1 MRRASLL
8 LPVTLAACGSVAP
21 IPGATGALTDSAVEQ
36 ANAWQAPAGWVD
48 SGVVACDT
56 ARAPAW
62 VEQGARLGK
71 PLYTDTFIVEQSAV
85 VLGEGDRFVQVEG
98 LGVAVD
104 RALDGEARAIPA
116 PWPITRVAAMD
127 LREDGL
133 RDLIL
138 LGQGLQVVWDAD
150 SPHERVELLAQGEP
164 FSAFR
169 AAVPGDLDGDGDLD
183 LFALVAGGESGG
195 HSEGLLWRNE
205 GGNLIGPEPVWD
217 RADPRWGNPFSVQ
230 VMDFTG
236 DAAPDL
242 YLCND
247 FGPEAGGNW
256 LLANDGRG
264 GFAPAS
270 APGLELATYCMGT
283 SAGDANA
290 DGALDLYIASMEAH
304 FLLEKAGGGYVE
316 AEAAAHLPGF
326 SPHQMVWGSQ
336 MIDLDND
343 GAVDIL
349 AATSDFTVTEAEAFP
364 LWAMM
369 GQGDGT
375 FVESGAALGLPQAGY
390 TRALVAR
397 DLNEDGLP
405 DLFVTGFDAT
415 PRLYLSEGCTDD
427 AYLIVEGPEGSV
439 VEVEAD
445 GRVFAAL
452 ITGRPGFSAS
462 MRPEAHIGL
471 GGVAVID
478 RLTLRPPW
486 GGPVELEGPMAP
498 RRRLRWAP

>member
-1 MRRASLL
+1 MRRAPPHLFWAL
-8 LPVTLAACGSVAP
+8 IACGNVQP
-21 IPGATGALTDSAVEQ
+21 IPGATGVLEDDAVAQ
-36 ANAWQAPAGWVD
+36 AAAWQAPAGWVD
-48 SGVVACDT
+48 GGVMACDA
-56 ARAPAW
+56 AREPSW
-62 VEQGARLGK
+62 VEQGRRLGQ

-85 VLGEGDRFVQVEG
+85 VLGDGDRFVQVEG
-98 LGVAVD
+98 LGVAVE
-104 RALDGEARAIPA
+104 RTLDGEARAIPA

-127 LREDGL
+127 LREDGQ

-150 SPHERVELLAQGEP
+150 SPNERIELLAQGEP
-164 FSAFR
+164 FSVFR

-183 LFALVAGGESGG
+183 LFALVAGGETSG

-205 GGNLIGPEPVWD
+205 DGDLIGPEPVWD
-217 RADPRWGNPFSVQ
+217 RADPRWGNPFSVRM
-230 VMDFTG
+230 MDFTG

-242 YLCND
+242 YFCND
-247 FGPEAGGNW
+247 FGPEQGGNW

-264 GFAPAS
+264 GFTPEA
-270 APGLELATYCMGT
+270 APGLDLATYCMGT
-283 SAGDANA
+283 SVGDANA
-290 DGALDLYIASMEAH
+290 DGALDLYLGAIESH
-304 FLLEKAGGGYVE
+304 FLLEKAGSGYVE
-316 AEAAAHLPGF
+316 AEAAARLPGF
-326 SPHQMVWGSQ
+326 LPHQMVWGSQ

-349 AATSDFTVTEAEAFP
+349 AATSDFTVPKAEAFP

-415 PRLYLSEGCTDD
+415 PRLYLSEGCTDGSFVV
-427 AYLIVEGPEGSV
+427 VEAPEGSV

-445 GRVFAAL
+445 GQVFAAL
-452 ITGRPGFSAS
+452 VTGRPGFSAS

-471 GGVAVID
+471 GAVEVID
-478 RLTLRPPW
+478 RLTLRPSW
-486 GGPVELEGPMAP
+486 GPPVVLEGPMAP
-498 RRRLRWAP
+498 RRRLRWDP